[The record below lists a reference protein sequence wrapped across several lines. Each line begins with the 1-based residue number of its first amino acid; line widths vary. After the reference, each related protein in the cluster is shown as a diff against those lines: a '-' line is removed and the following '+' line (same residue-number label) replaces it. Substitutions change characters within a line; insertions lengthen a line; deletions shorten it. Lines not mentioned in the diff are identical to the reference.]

1 MKKLL
6 GAIFIAVLGL
16 SFVST
21 SAFADSAKG
30 QKIYVK
36 KLKRDCKKSGI
47 ANGGVLAKKHT
58 QAEWKAI
65 NDSGKLSD
73 EIKKFCPKSKTL
85 KKRYLK
91 HLYDFLYNFAS
102 DSGNVPS
109 C

>member
-6 GAIFIAVLGL
+6 GAIFIALLGL

-21 SAFADSAKG
+21 SAFADAAKG
-30 QKIYVK
+30 QKLYVR
-36 KLKRDCKKSGI
+36 KLKKACKKNGI
-47 ANGGVLAKKHT
+47 ENGGVLAKKHT
-58 QAEWKAI
+58 QAEWQSIEKAGNLQKEI
-65 NDSGKLSD
+65 N
-73 EIKKFCPKSKTL
+73 KFCPAAKPL

-91 HLYDFLYNFAS
+91 NIYDFLYNFAS

>member
-21 SAFADSAKG
+21 SAMADSAKG
-30 QKIYVK
+30 QKLYLK
-36 KLKRDCKKSGI
+36 KLKRACAKSGI
-47 ANGGVLAKKHT
+47 ANGGVMSKKHT
-58 QAEWKAI
+58 QAEWKKI
-65 NDSGKLSD
+65 YDEGKLPA
-73 EIKKFCPKSKTL
+73 EIKKLCPKSKKL

-91 HLYDFLYNFAS
+91 DLEDFFYNFAS